1 MMPPNRAGFAPQGAS
16 GETQG
21 AGNTQSHAFC
31 GSRLAAP
38 GSRQPARGA
47 PGSRRTRPRLGRA
60 AGREAMKPHVLLVG
74 ANARYARPS
83 AVPTSRTASATTHA
97 TPHCM
102 AMTAHI
108 IFVPSSFLTAET
120 AATHGV

>member
-1 MMPPNRAGFAPQGAS
+1 MPPSRAGFAPWGRRP
-16 GETQG
+16 GRTDDETPNRTRFVAPG
-21 AGNTQSHAFC
+21 
-31 GSRLAAP
+31 AAP
-38 GSRQPARGA
+38 PGTHLAPLPA
-47 PGSRRTRPRLGRA
+47 
-60 AGREAMKPHVLLVG
+60 H
-74 ANARYARPS
+74 ARYARPS
-83 AVPTSRTASATTHA
+83 AIPASRTTSATTHA